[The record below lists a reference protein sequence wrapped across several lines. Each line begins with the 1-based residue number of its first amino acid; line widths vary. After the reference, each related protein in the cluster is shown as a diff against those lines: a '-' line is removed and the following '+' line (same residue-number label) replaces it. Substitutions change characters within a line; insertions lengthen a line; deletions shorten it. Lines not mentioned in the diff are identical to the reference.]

1 LSGGIIALVFDKQTK
16 RRDMPTTQTQ
26 TDCIQRTFGFQGIG
40 KRKVEVDF
48 SGGHLSSDGG
58 GLLLGEVDKRLG
70 LCRRLSEC
78 FTDCRDQR
86 LIEHTLPTLI
96 AQRVQ
101 AIALG
106 YEDINDHDRLRL
118 DPLLAVNCGRPD
130 VLGEQRHSTEDKGKP
145 LAGKS
150 TLNRLELGAQST
162 HGHYRKIQANAE
174 EIEDLLLETGVKAIP
189 RKSEV
194 IVLDFDATDD
204 PIHGDQEGR
213 FFHGYYKNYCYLPLY
228 CFCGD
233 IPLWAEL
240 RESNQDGSAGTKEAL
255 EKILKAIRK
264 RFGKHVIV
272 IVRADSGFCRNELL
286 SWIEQQPKVHYCIG
300 LARNSRLEKLLEPT
314 FAEVLEDL
322 GYNQLVECAQAAGAD
337 KLPEISQLEGSARGF
352 ADLRYKTLKSW
363 DCERRVI
370 GKAEVTNGK
379 KNPRYIVTDLTGEEQ
394 WAQIAENKV
403 VFENGKSLYEKFYCA
418 RGEMENK
425 IKEQQLDMFAD
436 RTSTGYMKSNQ
447 LRLWFS
453 TFAYML
459 VSRLRAVAL
468 RGTRLSNATVG
479 NIRVQ
484 LMKIAAQV
492 TVSVRRVYV
501 RLASSCPAADVF
513 AQAHRNLQ
521 SWNPQLE

>member
-1 LSGGIIALVFDKQTK
+1 
-16 RRDMPTTQTQ
+16 MPTTQTQ
-26 TDCIQRTFGFQGIG
+26 TDCKQGIFEFQGIG
-40 KRKVEVDF
+40 KRKLEVDF

-58 GLLLGEVDKRLG
+58 VVLVGEVDKRLG
-70 LCRRLSEC
+70 VCDQLSRC

-86 LIEHTLPTLI
+86 LIEHTLPVLI

-101 AIALG
+101 ALALG
-106 YEDINDHDRLRL
+106 YEDINDHERLRL
-118 DPLLAVNCGRPD
+118 DPLLAASCGRPD
-130 VLGEQRHSTEDKGKP
+130 VLGEQRHSTGDKGVP

-150 TLNRLELGAQST
+150 TLNRLELGAQSKE
-162 HGHYRKIQANAE
+162 GHYRKIQANAE
-174 EIEDLLLETGVKAIP
+174 KIEDLLVETGVKAIP

-204 PIHGDQEGR
+204 PLHGDQEGK

-240 RESNQDGSAGTKEAL
+240 RKSDKNGSAGTKEAL
-255 EKILKAIRK
+255 EKILKVIRK
-264 RFGKHVIV
+264 RFGKKVKV
-272 IVRADSGFCRNELL
+272 IVRADSGFCRNDLL
-286 SWIEQQPKVHYCIG
+286 SWIEKEPNVHYCVG
-300 LARNSRLEKLLEPT
+300 LARNPRLEKLLEPT
-314 FAEVLEDL
+314 FNEVLEELD
-322 GYNQLVECAQAAGAD
+322 YNSLVECAQAAGAD
-337 KLPEISQLEGSARGF
+337 KLPEISELEGSARRF

-363 DCERRVI
+363 DKERRVI

-379 KNPRYIVTDLTGEEQ
+379 KNPRYIVTDLSGEEEWVQ
-394 WAQIAENKV
+394 FAENKTM
-403 VFENGKSLYEKFYCA
+403 FENAKNLYEKLYCG

-436 RTSTGYMKSNQ
+436 RTSTAYMKSNQ

-459 VSRLRAVAL
+459 VVRLRTVGL
-468 RGTRLSNATVG
+468 QGTRLSRATAG
-479 NIRVQ
+479 NIRVK
-484 LMKIAAQV
+484 LMKIAAHV
-492 TVSVRRVYV
+492 RVSVRRVYV
-501 RLASSCPAADVF
+501 RLASACPTADVF

-521 SWNPQLE
+521 SWDPQYE